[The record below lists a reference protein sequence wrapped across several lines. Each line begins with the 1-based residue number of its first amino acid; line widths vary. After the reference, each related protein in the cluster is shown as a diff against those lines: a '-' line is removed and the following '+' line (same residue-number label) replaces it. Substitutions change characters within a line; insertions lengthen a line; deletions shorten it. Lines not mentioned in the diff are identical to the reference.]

1 MKTIT
6 CFIPYQTPAIWEYM
20 LQELEQNQHIKTVY
34 LLGNS
39 DLKTQ
44 WNKAKVMET
53 ESFFK
58 TTTLKKA
65 AAVVDTDYVLL
76 ITKETEIKLG
86 QFSLERF
93 ISMADDTSA
102 GMVYSDYLQVADG
115 KQSNHPVIDYQEGSL
130 RDDFNFG
137 PLWFIESKVFKT
149 VVNSFTETYDFA
161 GLYQLRLAISRNQ
174 ELFHIPEP
182 LYSQIEW
189 DTRASG
195 KKIFDYVDPK
205 NREVQI
211 EMEQAVTTHLKA
223 IGGYLKPEFK
233 TVNFNE
239 GNFPVEASVIIP
251 VRNREKTIAD
261 AIDSVMKQKASFDF
275 NLIIVDNHSSDRTTE
290 IIQSYAAKYLNLIH
304 IIPERTDL
312 GIAGCWNLAVHHELC
327 GKFAIQL
334 DSDDLYKDESTLQQI
349 VDTFYKEKCAMVIGS
364 YQMTNFKLEEIPPGL
379 IDHKEWTPDNGRN
392 NALRINGLGAPR
404 AFYTPVFRSIKI
416 PNTSYGEDYGLGLAI
431 SRHYQI
437 GRLYN
442 SLYLCR
448 RWEDNSDASLSIE
461 AMNKHNYYKDKLRT
475 VELKAR
481 IKLNK
486 SNK

>member
-6 CFIPYQTPAIWEYM
+6 CFIPYQTPKIWETL
-20 LQELEQNQHIKTVY
+20 LQELEQNIHIKTIY
-34 LLGNS
+34 LLGAA
-39 DLKTQ
+39 DAKTQ
-44 WNKAKVMET
+44 WSKAKILET
-53 ESFFK
+53 ESIFK
-58 TTTLKKA
+58 TKTIKKMA
-65 AAVVDTDYVLL
+65 ELADTDYVLL
-76 ITKETEIKLG
+76 ITKETEIKPG
-86 QFSLERF
+86 QFALERF
-93 ISMADDTSA
+93 LTMADDTGA
-102 GMVYSDYLQVADG
+102 GMVYSDYLQVAEG
-115 KQSNHPVIDYQEGSL
+115 KQSNHPVIDYQPGSL

-137 PLWFIESKVFKT
+137 PLWFIQSDVFKNA
-149 VVNSFTETYDFA
+149 VNSFSETFDFA
-161 GLYQLRLAISRNQ
+161 GLYQLRLAISQNH

-211 EMEQAVTTHLKA
+211 EMEKAVTTHLKA
-223 IGGYLKPEFK
+223 IGGYLKPEFMA
-233 TVNFNE
+233 VNFDE
-239 GNFPVEASVIIP
+239 ANFPVEASVIIP

-261 AIDSVMKQKASFDF
+261 AIDSVMIQKARFDF
-275 NLIIVDNHSSDRTTE
+275 NLIIVDNHSSDSTTA
-290 IIQSYAAKYLNLIH
+290 IIKTYAAKYLNLIH
-304 IIPERTDL
+304 VIPERTDL
-312 GIAGCWNLAVHHELC
+312 GIGGCWNLAVHHELC

-334 DSDDLYKDESTLQQI
+334 DSDDLYRDASTLQQI

-404 AFYTPVFRSIKI
+404 AFYTPVFRSVKI

-448 RWEDNSDASLSIE
+448 RWDDNSDASLSIE

-486 SNK
+486 NN